1 MRKSRISRMGGFVKF
16 IKYILAFMVGLFPV
30 SALAY
35 TECNVNITRIWVGSG
50 DLYIHYAQ
58 GAAVIPSSN
67 TDKDALLALSTTAF
81 TTGRSITIRFQADG
95 VVCTSAGARS
105 DVWGIYLNPN

>member
-1 MRKSRISRMGGFVKF
+1 MR
-16 IKYILAFMVGLFPV
+16 ILKIFLAALVVFFPINAF
-30 SALAY
+30 AY
-35 TECNVNITRIWVGSG
+35 TECTVNVVRIWIGSG

-67 TDKDALLALSTTAF
+67 TDRDALLALATTAF
-81 TTGRSITIRFQADG
+81 TAGRSITIRFQADG

-105 DVWGIYLNPN
+105 DVWGIYLNPT